1 MEVSAIKGEPFV
13 NVFFYLL
20 ASLVETKHRIKA
32 LEEELK
38 MKDKKIISLIKEH
51 KMEVSAIK
59 GEPFVTILVSNP
71 QSTQFYEG

>member
-1 MEVSAIKGEPFV
+1 
-13 NVFFYLL
+13 
-20 ASLVETKHRIKA
+20 
-32 LEEELK
+32 
-38 MKDKKIISLIKEH
+38 MKDKKLISLIKEH